1 VLAHTIY
8 FAILFAFSTF
18 AWWLF
23 YFKFELLETPKKA
36 EAVPENKVL
45 DAPAAEAEDVSAN

>member
-1 VLAHTIY
+1 MLAHTIY
-8 FAILFAFSTF
+8 FAILFAFSSF

-36 EAVPENKVL
+36 EDVPENKVA
-45 DAPAAEAEDVSAN
+45 DVAAAEDVSAN

>member
-1 VLAHTIY
+1 LAHTIY